1 MRRSVGV
8 WAFAGTLLL
17 TACAAPAPS
26 GDLAPD
32 PAEEAILADFHRAA
46 YGPAGTGGN
55 HLAKWDGPIRAA
67 VIGTGR
73 ADYQAAVRRHLADL
87 SGLIGLSIDT
97 VPADQANLLI
107 FYAEDPLAAARDHRG
122 RFAYRIADPAGF
134 DRRLDA
140 MAPDATCF
148 GFLWGGWPGGQGID
162 FAVVFIRTDR
172 GDRTVEGCLVQQ
184 TAQALGLL
192 HDLDPSAESVF
203 GDAGRYVALAPQDR
217 LILRL
222 LYDPRLKPGMGWA
235 EAEPLA
241 RAALRDLRK
250 GSGG

>member
-1 MRRSVGV
+1 MRKSVAA
-8 WAFAGTLLL
+8 WAFAGSLLL
-17 TACAAPAPS
+17 TACTAPAPS

-32 PAEEAILADFHRAA
+32 PAEEAILADFHRVA
-46 YGPAGTGGN
+46 YGQPTISGG
-55 HLAKWDGPIRAA
+55 HLAKWTGPIRAA
-67 VIGTGR
+67 VIGTDR
-73 ADYQAAVRRHLADL
+73 PDYRSAARRHLAELADL
-87 SGLIGLSIDT
+87 TGLAIAEA
-97 VPADQANLLI
+97 PADQANLLV
-107 FYAEDPLAAARDHRG
+107 FYDDDPFAAVRDNRS
-122 RFAYRIADPAGF
+122 RFAHRIADPSSF

-148 GFLWGGWPGGQGID
+148 GFLWGGWPGGQGIG
-162 FAVVFIRTDR
+162 FAVVFLRTDR

-184 TAQALGLL
+184 TTQALGLL

-203 GDAGRYVALAPQDR
+203 GDAGKYVALTPQDR

-250 GSGG
+250 GGGG